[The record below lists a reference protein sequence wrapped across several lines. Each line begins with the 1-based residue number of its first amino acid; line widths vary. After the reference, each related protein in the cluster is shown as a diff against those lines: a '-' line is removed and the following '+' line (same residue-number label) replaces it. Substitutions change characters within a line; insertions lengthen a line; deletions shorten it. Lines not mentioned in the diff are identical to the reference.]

1 MSAKKVLVTFGR
13 DVTDEDVRSLQARED
28 VLEALLID
36 DVHIN
41 ININTEGGGGGFPD
55 RIQD

>member
-13 DVTDEDVRSLQARED
+13 DVTDEDVRSLQASED

-41 ININTEGGGGGFPD
+41 ININTDPGEGPFGDKD
-55 RIQD
+55 RA